1 MPSERN
7 VKILEE
13 LLTRLAG
20 QQMIITMRY
29 SNVTAAQMNLLRR
42 DVRNGG
48 GVMYIAKNT
57 LVLRAAEQL
66 GIAQMESIIDGPTGY
81 VTVSG
86 DAATASGALVGAIKE
101 HDLGV
106 EILGGILDGE
116 VIDAGRVQQLSQLPS
131 KDQLIG
137 MLAATMNGP
146 LTGLLRVMSAPVQG
160 LAQSLQQIVEQRQA
174 QEAG

>member
-131 KDQLIG
+131 KEQLIG